1 MKKISANMDQIL
13 FAPVNYIAALPSKGV
28 RDTLIDAL
36 SLCCGVQVESSEMIK
51 NIVKL
56 LPNLTLI

>member
-1 MKKISANMDQIL
+1 MDQIL